1 MQPQGL
7 WSRSG
12 VDEQVACRVHS
23 QMSKTWESATK
34 PGAAQKVIALQLDAF
49 WQAHGNKVIAL
60 VAFLSIYLMW

>member
-1 MQPQGL
+1 MTC
-7 WSRSG
+7 G
-12 VDEQVACRVHS
+12 VDV
-23 QMSKTWESATK
+23 QMRKTWESATK